1 MAKKRKTMR
10 KKNEDK
16 AAAEEAVIE
25 ETTEERDGSSEN
37 ESEEVS
43 ESAEQNPQDEKLLRL
58 QAEFHN
64 FKRRTERERTE
75 LGDFVRMQVVRDF
88 LPIKDDFDRLM
99 QHLEGDKE
107 QLISGIK
114 LIEEK
119 LNAFLKRLNVSEI
132 EALRNDFD
140 PNLHEAM
147 MMQPVASEEE
157 ANQVVQVLEKGYR
170 LNERIIRHARVIVGE
185 YKPES

>member
-1 MAKKRKTMR
+1 
-10 KKNEDK
+10 
-16 AAAEEAVIE
+16 
-25 ETTEERDGSSEN
+25 
-37 ESEEVS
+37 
-43 ESAEQNPQDEKLLRL
+43 
-58 QAEFHN
+58 
-64 FKRRTERERTE
+64 
-75 LGDFVRMQVVRDF
+75 
-88 LPIKDDFDRLM
+88 M

-119 LNAFLKRLNVSEI
+119 LNAFLKRLDVSEI